1 MNQSNNYDFQQ
12 TIREYMENCPDK
24 EIRIINAAIEIFSE
38 KGFES
43 TKTKEIADKAG
54 IAEGTIFRYFPS
66 KGAILEKM
74 VPLMIRVIQPKLE
87 KPVRDILE
95 EKKDSSFEEIL
106 SAILVD
112 RLSIAH
118 SNKLFFKSVLP
129 EVVHRP
135 KLLKQLSD
143 SIIPAVKGYVSQMLE
158 AAKQRGEIAA
168 HINADIVFNQLFGFI
183 LSYSLL
189 SGSMDTAEEDVK
201 AFINY
206 AMKGWQHHAHD

>member
-118 SNKLFFKSVLP
+118 RNKLFFKSVLP

-158 AAKQRGEIAA
+158 AAKQRCEIAA

>member
-1 MNQSNNYDFQQ
+1 MNQKNDYEFQQ
-12 TIREYMENCPDK
+12 NISDYMENCPDK
-24 EIRIINAAIEIFSE
+24 EVRIINAAIQIFSE

-74 VPLMIRVIQPKLE
+74 VPLMIKVIQPKLE
-87 KPVRDILE
+87 KPIRDILE
-95 EKKDSSFEEIL
+95 DKKDSSIEDIL

-112 RLSIAH
+112 RLSIVH
-118 SNKLFFKSVLP
+118 KNKLFFKSVLP

-135 KLLKQLSD
+135 KLLKQLND
-143 SIIPAVKGYVSQMLE
+143 SIIPAVKGYIGQVLE

-168 HINADIVFNQLFGFI
+168 QMSADIMFNQLFGFI
-183 LSYSLL
+183 VSYSLFTD
-189 SGSMDTAEEDVK
+189 GMDNAKKDVDT
-201 AFINY
+201 FLY
-206 AMKGWQHHAHD
+206 FTMKGWRNHAHD